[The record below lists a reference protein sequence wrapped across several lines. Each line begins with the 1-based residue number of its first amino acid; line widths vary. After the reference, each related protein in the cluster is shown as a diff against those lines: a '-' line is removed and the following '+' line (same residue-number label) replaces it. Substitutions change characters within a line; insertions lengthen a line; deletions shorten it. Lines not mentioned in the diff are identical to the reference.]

1 MQKKKYTIIFIIAFA
16 CLLMGI
22 IDAFLMPGYMIKSIA
37 KITLFLTLA
46 IGYFIISQ
54 DLSSL
59 KSIFTPNKKGLFL
72 SVAAGLSL
80 LFLLLGSFFICKNLF
95 DLQQFASTIRESAGV
110 NKDNF
115 LAVTVYICLINSFL
129 EEFFF
134 RGFAFLTLRKVSSRK
149 TAYLVS
155 ATFFSLYHAA
165 MMVGSSIVLVALS
178 LLGLFIGGL
187 IFNFINERYD
197 NIYMSW
203 IVHLCANVALNMIG
217 YILM

>member
-1 MQKKKYTIIFIIAFA
+1 MQKKKYTIIAIIAFA
-16 CLLMGI
+16 CLSMGI
-22 IDAFLMPGYMIKSIA
+22 IDAFLMPGYVIKSIA

-46 IGYFIISQ
+46 IGYFIANK
-54 DLSSL
+54 DLQLL
-59 KSIFTPNKKGLFL
+59 KSILTPSKKGFL
-72 SVAAGLSL
+72 ISLCAGLAL
-80 LFLLLGSFFICKNLF
+80 LTLLLGSFFACRNLF

-134 RGFAFLTLRKVSSRK
+134 RGFAFLTLKKVSNRK
-149 TAYLVS
+149 IAYLVS

-165 MMVGSSIVLVALS
+165 MMVGSSIVLVVLS
-178 LLGLFIGGL
+178 LLGLFVGGL
-187 IFNFINERYD
+187 IFNFINEKYD

-203 IVHLCANVALNMIG
+203 IVHLCANIALNMIG
-217 YILM
+217 YILL

>member
-1 MQKKKYTIIFIIAFA
+1 MQKKKYTIIAIIAFA
-16 CLLMGI
+16 CLSMGI
-22 IDAFLMPGYMIKSIA
+22 VDAFLMPGYVIKSIA

-46 IGYFIISQ
+46 IGYFIANK
-54 DLSSL
+54 DLPLL
-59 KSIFTPNKKGLFL
+59 KSILTPSKKGFL
-72 SVAAGLSL
+72 ISLCTGLAL
-80 LFLLLGSFFICKNLF
+80 LTFLLGSFFACRNLLN
-95 DLQQFASTIRESAGV
+95 LQQFASTIRESAGV

-115 LAVTVYICLINSFL
+115 LSVTIYICLINSFL

-134 RGFAFLTLRKVSSRK
+134 RGFAFLTLKKVSNRK
-149 TAYLVS
+149 TAYIVS
-155 ATFFSLYHAA
+155 ALFFSLYHAA

-178 LLGLFIGGL
+178 LLGLFVGGL

-203 IVHLCANVALNMIG
+203 IVHLCANIALNMIG